1 MKWKDK
7 RHVNIMTNMLSP
19 PAAENFYDKNG
30 KSLTP
35 AMVKDYNRPI
45 EYEDKYDH
53 MINLYSIR
61 RQP

>member
-7 RHVNIMTNMLSP
+7 GHVKTMRNMLSP

-35 AMVKDYNRPI
+35 AMVKDYTRRI
-45 EYEDKYDH
+45 EYEDK
-53 MINLYSIR
+53 MTT
-61 RQP
+61 